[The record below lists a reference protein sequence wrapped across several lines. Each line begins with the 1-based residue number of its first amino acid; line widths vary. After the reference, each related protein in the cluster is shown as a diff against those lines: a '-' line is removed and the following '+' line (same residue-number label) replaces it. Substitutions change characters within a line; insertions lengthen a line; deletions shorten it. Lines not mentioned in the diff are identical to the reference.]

1 MTFLDLQDQEIE
13 DLDIIMEILE
23 KFELLEEL
31 NLSNNQFSRLPDD
44 MSNLLSVANLN
55 LQNIVFDDFEA
66 SVKAMATV
74 PLLRSL
80 YINLEAEE

>member
-13 DLDIIMEILE
+13 DLDIIMDTLE

-31 NLSNNQFSRLPDD
+31 NLSNNQFSRLPED
-44 MSNLLSVANLN
+44 MSQLLAVANLN

-66 SVKAMATV
+66 AVKSMATV

-80 YINLEAEE
+80 YINLEAED